1 MKITPIIS
9 IIVPIYKVEKFLRR
23 CLKSI
28 QYQTF
33 PDFEVLLID
42 DDSPDKSAAIAKEFC
57 RRDPRFRYF
66 HKENGGLS
74 DARNYGIDRAK
85 GEYIAFIDSDD
96 HVHRDFLKT
105 LYEACRDNNADMAYC
120 KFMYSYFNT
129 GLKCPRP
136 SKARTGVMSRDD
148 ALIALITDSMFQ
160 SYAWNKLYRTSL
172 FRENGIRYP
181 YMFFEDIATSSKLL
195 HKSNKLSVSAKHLYY
210 YEKRFGSIVG
220 TMNAEKISDY
230 WRSILA
236 QRNYFESVGEYDK
249 FREAICHFAKKAHLI
264 NIYSIIRQH
273 VLHLDFRKM
282 KYNLDT
288 NRDIFRYI
296 TSDEFKAVEGL
307 PEVPYKFVQPGRKK
321 QERKTKKFPVFND
334 TES

>member
-9 IIVPIYKVEKFLRR
+9 VIVPIYNVEKFLRR

-33 PDFEVLLID
+33 MDFEVLLID
-42 DDSPDKSAAIAKEFC
+42 DDSPDGSTAIAKEFC
-57 RRDPRFRYF
+57 RKDPRFRYF

-74 DARNYGIDRAK
+74 DARNYGIDRAR
-85 GEYIAFIDSDD
+85 GEYISFIDSDD
-96 HVHRDFLKT
+96 HVHRDFLKVM
-105 LYEACRDNNADMAYC
+105 YEACQENRADMAYC

-160 SYAWNKLYRTSL
+160 SYAWNKLYKTSL
-172 FRENGIRYP
+172 FRESGIRYP
-181 YMFFEDIATSSKLL
+181 YMYFEDIATTARLM
-195 HKSNKLSVSAKHLYY
+195 HRTNKLCVTGKHLYY
-210 YEKRFGSIVG
+210 YEKRFGSIMG

-236 QRNYFESVGEYDK
+236 QRNYFQNVGEYERFK
-249 FREAICHFAKKAHLI
+249 AAIYHIAKKAHAV
-264 NIYSIIRQH
+264 NIYSIFRQH
-273 VLHLDFRKM
+273 LLHMDFRSLKH
-282 KYNLDT
+282 NLDT
-288 NRDIFRYI
+288 NRDIFQYI
-296 TSDEFKAVEGL
+296 VSEEYEPIPGL
-307 PEVPYKFVQPGRKK
+307 PEIPYKFIQPGRH
-321 QERKTKKFPVFND
+321 KTEHKSKKFPV
-334 TES
+334 